1 MTIKLI
7 KTLIPYLPRYSE
19 EGGESFGVKRT
30 ELIKQ
35 LISSGCTHEVA
46 ENTLAIVEALLDTLA
61 ALNPDY
67 LQRGE
72 WRFVSFPAQLMALSV
87 LTAMSDTHSKIFK
100 QDFWNTTSSSIHQKN
115 EQRHALKA
123 VENKRL
129 AEHLTSAAEPIR
141 YIHVAWSLIKYE
153 DQILFH
159 QREDTKK
166 RFEETAG
173 DYGLVGG
180 RVNQSDMA
188 YFDGN
193 LKEKLCT
200 LQSDNVNAIQPAL
213 EETLKRELLEEVGL
227 IYENHY
233 LFKPWRALK
242 PYQQVQG
249 AAPNHAL
256 TQYFFTIFSIELTL
270 EGFFYLQEKVK
281 KGKRL
286 VWFSLDDIS
295 EGKRKDD
302 KRAYINAIYK
312 DFDDDKAALKQTLSE
327 LESSFS
333 ANYLVNKKNYG
344 VTLMANELKPLIAGK
359 FGKESLVSIDVTAGQ
374 RELLMGLAAH
384 LRGFKMSNLN
394 KHIVLHPHGWVEVID
409 DEELIGSLV
418 KLSEKELEPLKVEN
432 KKDRYFRLS
441 MLPQSVFF
449 DDSFFSFSVD
459 KQDLLKRGGKVSLK
473 IQRSAMQTP
482 LGDVEP
488 YDGQCD
494 MTISAAKGLEA
505 IHLSEGNDSQLDVY
519 KKSAHKEVQKIGMR
533 GMVRIET
540 GVITMCDGFR
550 VNKNYVK

>member
-7 KTLIPYLPRYSE
+7 QTLIPYLPRYSE

-35 LISSGCTHEVA
+35 LINSGCTQEVA
-46 ENTLAIVEALLDTLA
+46 ENTLAIVEVLFDTLA
-61 ALNPDY
+61 TLNSDY

-87 LTAMSDTHSKIFK
+87 LTAMSDTHSKFFK
-100 QDFWNTTSSSIHQKN
+100 QDFWNTTASSHYQKD
-115 EQRHALKA
+115 EQRNVLKA
-123 VENKRL
+123 VEKKRL

-141 YIHVAWSLIKYE
+141 YIHVAWSIIKC
-153 DQILFH
+153 DGHILFH

-166 RFEETAG
+166 RHEQTAG
-173 DYGLVGG
+173 DYGFVGG

-193 LKEKLCT
+193 MKEKLCT

-227 IYENHY
+227 IYEKHY
-233 LFKPWRALK
+233 LFKLWRALK

-249 AAPNHAL
+249 AAQNHAL

-270 EGFFYLQEKVK
+270 EGFFYLQKKVK
-281 KGKRL
+281 EDERL

-312 DFDDDKAALKQTLSE
+312 DFDDDRSALKQELSE
-327 LESSFS
+327 LKSSFS
-333 ANYLVNKKNYG
+333 ANYLVNKKDFG
-344 VTLMANELKPLIAGK
+344 VTLTANELNPLIAGK
-359 FGKESLVSIDVTAGQ
+359 FGKESPLSMDVTAEQIGF
-374 RELLMGLAAH
+374 LLGLGAH
-384 LRGFKMSNLN
+384 LRGFKISNLN
-394 KHIVLHPHGWVEVID
+394 KRIILHPYGWIEVID

-449 DDSFFSFSVD
+449 DDSFFSFSID
-459 KQDLLKRGGKVSLK
+459 KQDLDKRAGKVSLK
-473 IQRSAMQTP
+473 MQRSVMKTP

-494 MTISAAKGLEA
+494 ITTNCANGLVA
-505 IHLSEGNDSQLDVY
+505 IHSSEGSDSQLDVY
-519 KKSAHKEVQKIGMR
+519 KKSAHKEVHKIGMS
-533 GMVRIET
+533 GMVRIKS
-540 GVITMCDGFR
+540 GAIKMCVDFQ
-550 VNKNYVK
+550 VNKNK